1 MSPALMDKPCCH
13 SPNIVANPDDPV
25 IAIAGA
31 PNVGK
36 STLFNALTGAGAST
50 GNWPG
55 TSTEYSHGVW
65 KARSDRANGEVPLT
79 VIDLPG
85 SYSLDPMSPDEQLT
99 ADLLMGEDRPDAT
112 VVIVDAAHLA
122 RSLYLVAQ
130 LREHPMKLV
139 VAVTMS
145 DIAGNRGVVIDSAS
159 LQRSLGVPVVV
170 VDPRRRTG
178 IEALA
183 QAVRETIAGHTP
195 RARAVVSVKGMSR
208 DQCNLTLEDDR
219 FAYLEEAA
227 ALATSNTDELR
238 ADMGDR
244 IDRWATAP
252 LTGPLIFLALM
263 WGIFEAT
270 TTLAA
275 PLQDWLDVLFSDTI
289 AGWLESGFE
298 AVGWGDSWVSSL
310 VLDGLVTGVGAVLT
324 FAPLMA
330 IMFVLLAILE
340 DSGYLARAAVVT
352 DRMMR
357 RLGLPGQAFLPLV
370 VGFGCNV
377 PGISAT
383 RILPLPRQR
392 LLTALLVPFTSC
404 TARLTVYLCVA
415 EVFFPQWAGT
425 VVFAMYLLS
434 ILLVVGTGLILR
446 ATLWRTMP
454 DPPLVL
460 DLPPY
465 QIPTLALT
473 ASVAWRRL
481 KGFLQTA
488 SGIIVAVVVVVWLLQ
503 SIPAVGSEGSFADV
517 DVADSLYA
525 SIARWIA
532 PVFAPAGFGQ
542 WELASTLIIGFVAKE
557 AVISSWAQTFN
568 VPDPEAGGG
577 IAGLS
582 DALHRV
588 FQEASG
594 GYMLPAVIAFLVFLL
609 AYTPCVATLAAQ
621 KREIGLKWT
630 LIGVVLQLAIA
641 WILAVIVFQIGCLL
655 L

>member
-1 MSPALMDKPCCH
+1 VLDKPCCH
-13 SPNIVANPDDPV
+13 AANIVTNPDDPV
-25 IAIAGA
+25 VAIAGA

-36 STLFNALTGAGAST
+36 STLFNALTGAGATT

-55 TSTEYSHGVW
+55 TSTEYSHGIW
-65 KARSDRANGEVPLT
+65 KVRHDSQATGVPLT

-85 SYSLDPMSPDEQLT
+85 SYSLDPLSQDEKLT
-99 ADLLMGEDRPDAT
+99 ADLLLGEDRPDVT
-112 VVIVDAAHLA
+112 VVIADAAHLA
-122 RSLYLVAQ
+122 RSLYLLAQ

-139 VAVTMS
+139 IAVTMS
-145 DIAGNRGVVIDSAS
+145 DIARNRGVEIDSAA

-178 IEALA
+178 LDTLERS
-183 QAVRETIAGHTP
+183 VRETLAGHTP
-195 RARAVVSVKGMSR
+195 RARAVPSIKGMSR

-219 FAYLEEAA
+219 FAFIEEATS
-227 ALATSNTDELR
+227 LATSNTDEQR

-244 IDRWATAP
+244 IDRWVMAP
-252 LTGPLIFLALM
+252 VVGPLIFLGIM

-275 PLQDWLDVLFSDTI
+275 PLQDWLDGFFSQTLTGWI
-289 AGWLESGFE
+289 ASSFD
-298 AVGWGDSWVSSL
+298 AVGWGDSWVASL

-340 DSGYLARAAVVT
+340 DSGYLARAAVIT

-377 PGISAT
+377 PGIAAT

-415 EVFFPQWAGT
+415 EIFFPQWAGT
-425 VVFAMYLLS
+425 VVFGMYLLS
-434 ILLVVGTGLILR
+434 ILLVVGTGLLLR

-465 QIPTLALT
+465 QVPTLALT
-473 ASVAWRRL
+473 LSVAWRRL

-503 SIPAVGSEGSFADV
+503 SIPAVGAEGSFADV
-517 DVADSLYA
+517 AVSDSLYA

-532 PVFAPAGFGQ
+532 PVFVPAGFGQ

-557 AVISSWAQTFN
+557 AVISSWAQTFS

-577 IAGLS
+577 ISGLS
-582 DALHRV
+582 DALHHA
-588 FQEASG
+588 FNASSG
-594 GYMLPAVIAFLVFLL
+594 GYVIPAVIAFLVFLL

-621 KREIGLKWT
+621 KREIGLRWT
-630 LIGVVLQLAIA
+630 LIGVALQLTIA
-641 WILAVIVFQIGCLL
+641 WILAVVVFQIGCLI
-655 L
+655 